1 MIITTYHS
9 PLGDITLAAD
19 AQGLT
24 GLWFVGQS
32 HYGATLTGDE
42 RSFDMQKG
50 AFSAVETDAAV
61 CDSPVVADEVIEG
74 CDATSGGNP
83 MSVSDPQNTAAVSVL
98 ERAWAWLNAYFAG
111 QAPRWT
117 PPLHVEGTEFQ
128 HAVWVALLE
137 VPYGQTVTYGE
148 LARKIG
154 GRRAL
159 ASSCSRG
166 FSSASAG
173 LGSSGAASG
182 ERNAADGEPDA
193 ADGEPDAADGEP
205 DVAGAST
212 AHGERGLSIAAHGAQ
227 ASSDAVLAGYEASDA
242 ATSARA
248 VGAAVARNPVSIII
262 PCHRVVGADGALTG
276 YAGGLDRKRALLEL
290 ESAR

>member
-74 CDATSGGNP
+74 CDATSGGSP

-159 ASSCSRG
+159 ASSCGRG
-166 FSSASAG
+166 FSNASAG
-173 LGSSGAASG
+173 LGSSGAAGG
-182 ERNAADGEPDA
+182 ERNAAG
-193 ADGEPDAADGEP
+193 GEPDAADGEP

-242 ATSARA
+242 TTSARA
-248 VGAAVARNPVSIII
+248 VGAAIARNPVSIII

>member
-159 ASSCSRG
+159 ASSCGRG
-166 FSSASAG
+166 FSNASAG
-173 LGSSGAASG
+173 LGSSGAAGG
-182 ERNAADGEPDA
+182 ERN
-193 ADGEPDAADGEP
+193 AADGEP

-227 ASSDAVLAGYEASDA
+227 ASFDAVLAGYEASDA

>member
-74 CDATSGGNP
+74 CDATSGGSP

-117 PPLHVEGTEFQ
+117 PPLHVEGSEFQ

-159 ASSCSRG
+159 ASSCGRG
-166 FSSASAG
+166 FSNASAG

-182 ERNAADGEPDA
+182 ERNAAG
-193 ADGEPDAADGEP
+193 GKP

>member
-74 CDATSGGNP
+74 CDATSGGSP

-159 ASSCSRG
+159 ASSCGRG
-166 FSSASAG
+166 FSNASAG
-173 LGSSGAASG
+173 LGGSGAASG
-182 ERNAADGEPDA
+182 ERNAAG
-193 ADGEPDAADGEP
+193 GKPDAADGEP

-248 VGAAVARNPVSIII
+248 VGAAIARNPVSIII

>member
-1 MIITTYHS
+1 MVITTYHS

-159 ASSCSRG
+159 ASSCGRG
-166 FSSASAG
+166 FSNASAG

-182 ERNAADGEPDA
+182 ERNAAS
-193 ADGEPDAADGEP
+193 GEP

-276 YAGGLDRKRALLEL
+276 YAGGLGRKRALLEL

>member
-159 ASSCSRG
+159 ASSCGRG
-166 FSSASAG
+166 FSNVSAG

-182 ERNAADGEPDA
+182 ERNAAGGKPDA
-193 ADGEPDAADGEP
+193 AGGEP

-212 AHGERGLSIAAHGAQ
+212 AHGELGLSIAAHGAQ
-227 ASSDAVLAGYEASDA
+227 ASSDAVLVGYEASDV

>member
-159 ASSCSRG
+159 ASSCGRG
-166 FSSASAG
+166 FSNASAG

-182 ERNAADGEPDA
+182 ERNAAGGEPDA
-193 ADGEPDAADGEP
+193 AGGEP

-212 AHGERGLSIAAHGAQ
+212 AHGELGLSIAAHGAQ

>member
-159 ASSCSRG
+159 ASSCGRG
-166 FSSASAG
+166 FSNASAS

-182 ERNAADGEPDA
+182 ERNAAGGKPDA
-193 ADGEPDAADGEP
+193 VDGEP

>member
-159 ASSCSRG
+159 ASSCGRG
-166 FSSASAG
+166 FSNASAG

-182 ERNAADGEPDA
+182 ERNAAS
-193 ADGEPDAADGEP
+193 GEPDAADGEP

-212 AHGERGLSIAAHGAQ
+212 VHGERGLSIAAHGAQ

>member
-159 ASSCSRG
+159 ASSCGRG
-166 FSSASAG
+166 FSNASAG

-182 ERNAADGEPDA
+182 ERNAAG
-193 ADGEPDAADGEP
+193 GEP

-212 AHGERGLSIAAHGAQ
+212 VHGERGLSIAAHGAQ

>member
-74 CDATSGGNP
+74 CDAASGGNP

-154 GRRAL
+154 GRRSL
-159 ASSCSRG
+159 ASSCGRG
-166 FSSASAG
+166 FSNASAG

-182 ERNAADGEPDA
+182 ERDAAGGERNAAG
-193 ADGEPDAADGEP
+193 GEP

>member
-83 MSVSDPQNTAAVSVL
+83 MSVSDPQNTAAVGVL

-159 ASSCSRG
+159 ASSCGRG
-166 FSSASAG
+166 FSNASAG

-182 ERNAADGEPDA
+182 ERNAASGERNA
-193 ADGEPDAADGEP
+193 AGGEP

>member
-159 ASSCSRG
+159 ASSCGRG
-166 FSSASAG
+166 FSNASAG

-182 ERNAADGEPDA
+182 ERNAAG
-193 ADGEPDAADGEP
+193 GEPDAADGEP
-205 DVAGAST
+205 DVAGAFT

>member
-9 PLGDITLAAD
+9 QLGDITLAAD

-159 ASSCSRG
+159 ASSCGRG
-166 FSSASAG
+166 FSNASAG

-182 ERNAADGEPDA
+182 ERNAAG
-193 ADGEPDAADGEP
+193 GKPDAADGEP

>member
-61 CDSPVVADEVIEG
+61 CDSPVVADEIIEG
-74 CDATSGGNP
+74 CDAASGGNP

-159 ASSCSRG
+159 ASSCGRG
-166 FSSASAG
+166 FSNASAG

-182 ERNAADGEPDA
+182 ERNAAGGKPDA
-193 ADGEPDAADGEP
+193 ADGKP

>member
-74 CDATSGGNP
+74 CDATSGGSP

-159 ASSCSRG
+159 ASSCGRG
-166 FSSASAG
+166 FSNASAG

-182 ERNAADGEPDA
+182 ERNAASGK
-193 ADGEPDAADGEP
+193 P

-248 VGAAVARNPVSIII
+248 VGAAAARNPVSIII

>member
-1 MIITTYHS
+1 MVTTTYHS

-50 AFSAVETDAAV
+50 VFSAVEADSAAH
-61 CDSPVVADEVIEG
+61 DSPVVADEVIEG

-83 MSVSDPQNTAAVSVL
+83 MRASDPQNTAAVSVL

-117 PPLHVEGTEFQ
+117 PPLRVEGTEFQ

-137 VPYGQTVTYGE
+137 VPYGQTV
-148 LARKIG
+148 ARG
-154 GRRAL
+154 DL
-159 ASSCSRG
+159 
-166 FSSASAG
+166 
-173 LGSSGAASG
+173 
-182 ERNAADGEPDA
+182 
-193 ADGEPDAADGEP
+193 
-205 DVAGAST
+205 
-212 AHGERGLSIAAHGAQ
+212 
-227 ASSDAVLAGYEASDA
+227 
-242 ATSARA
+242 ARA
-248 VGAAVARNPVSIII
+248 VACRCGIAVPGNRDLDVDTSGHVGQGSHSVSSLERALDAAIEDNPIAIII
-262 PCHRVVGADGALTG
+262 PCHRVADEGRVLAKNSRS
-276 YAGGLDRKRALLEL
+276 AEVKQALLKIEA
-290 ESAR
+290 AR

>member
-24 GLWFVGQS
+24 GGWFVGQS

-137 VPYGQTVTYGE
+137 VRYGQTVTYGE
-148 LARKIG
+148 LSRKIG

-159 ASSCSRG
+159 ESSCGRG
-166 FSSASAG
+166 FSNASAG

-182 ERNAADGEPDA
+182 ERNAASGEPDA

-212 AHGERGLSIAAHGAQ
+212 VHGERGLSIAAHGAQ

>member
-9 PLGDITLAAD
+9 PLGAITLAAD

-50 AFSAVETDAAV
+50 AFSAETDAAV

-159 ASSCSRG
+159 ASSCGRG
-166 FSSASAG
+166 FSNASAG

-182 ERNAADGEPDA
+182 ERNAAG
-193 ADGEPDAADGEP
+193 GKPDAADGEP

>member
-83 MSVSDPQNTAAVSVL
+83 MSVSDPQNTAAVGVL

-159 ASSCSRG
+159 ASSCGRG
-166 FSSASAG
+166 FSNASAG

-182 ERNAADGEPDA
+182 ERNAAG
-193 ADGEPDAADGEP
+193 GEPDAADGEP

>member
-159 ASSCSRG
+159 ASSCGRG
-166 FSSASAG
+166 FSNASAG

-182 ERNAADGEPDA
+182 ERNAAGGEPDA
-193 ADGEPDAADGEP
+193 AGGKP

>member
-1 MIITTYHS
+1 MVITTYHS

-159 ASSCSRG
+159 ASSCGRG
-166 FSSASAG
+166 FSNASAG

-182 ERNAADGEPDA
+182 ERNAAG
-193 ADGEPDAADGEP
+193 GKP

>member
-159 ASSCSRG
+159 ASSCGRG
-166 FSSASAG
+166 FSNASAG

-182 ERNAADGEPDA
+182 ERNAAG
-193 ADGEPDAADGEP
+193 GKPDAADGEP

-212 AHGERGLSIAAHGAQ
+212 ANGERGLSIAAHGAQ

>member
-159 ASSCSRG
+159 ASSCGRG
-166 FSSASAG
+166 FSNASAG

-193 ADGEPDAADGEP
+193 AGGKP

>member
-159 ASSCSRG
+159 ASSCGRG
-166 FSSASAG
+166 FSNASAG

-182 ERNAADGEPDA
+182 ERNAAG
-193 ADGEPDAADGEP
+193 GEP

-227 ASSDAVLAGYEASDA
+227 ASSDAVLAGYEPSDA

>member
-159 ASSCSRG
+159 ASSCGRG
-166 FSSASAG
+166 FSNASDG

-182 ERNAADGEPDA
+182 ERNAAG
-193 ADGEPDAADGEP
+193 GKPDAADGEP

>member
-50 AFSAVETDAAV
+50 AFSAVETDVAV

-74 CDATSGGNP
+74 CDAASGGNP

-159 ASSCSRG
+159 ASSCGRG
-166 FSSASAG
+166 FSNASAG

-182 ERNAADGEPDA
+182 ERNAAG
-193 ADGEPDAADGEP
+193 GEP

>member
-74 CDATSGGNP
+74 CDAASGGNP

-159 ASSCSRG
+159 ASSCGRG
-166 FSSASAG
+166 FSNASAG

-182 ERNAADGEPDA
+182 ERNA

>member
-159 ASSCSRG
+159 ASSCGRG
-166 FSSASAG
+166 FSNASAG

-182 ERNAADGEPDA
+182 ERNAAGGKPDA
-193 ADGEPDAADGEP
+193 
-205 DVAGAST
+205 AGAST

>member
-159 ASSCSRG
+159 ASSCGRG
-166 FSSASAG
+166 FSNASAG

-182 ERNAADGEPDA
+182 ERN
-193 ADGEPDAADGEP
+193 AADGEP

-227 ASSDAVLAGYEASDA
+227 ASPDAVLAAYEASDA

>member
-159 ASSCSRG
+159 ASSCGRG
-166 FSSASAG
+166 FSNASAG

-182 ERNAADGEPDA
+182 ERNA

>member
-159 ASSCSRG
+159 ASSCGRG
-166 FSSASAG
+166 FSNASAG
-173 LGSSGAASG
+173 LGGSGAASG
-182 ERNAADGEPDA
+182 ERNAAG
-193 ADGEPDAADGEP
+193 GKPDAADGEP
-205 DVAGAST
+205 DVASAST

>member
-159 ASSCSRG
+159 ASFCGRG
-166 FSSASAG
+166 FSNASAG

-182 ERNAADGEPDA
+182 ERNAAGGEPDA
-193 ADGEPDAADGEP
+193 AGGEP

>member
-159 ASSCSRG
+159 ASSCGRG
-166 FSSASAG
+166 FSNASAG
-173 LGSSGAASG
+173 LGGSGAASG
-182 ERNAADGEPDA
+182 ERNAAG
-193 ADGEPDAADGEP
+193 GEP

>member
-159 ASSCSRG
+159 ASSCGRG
-166 FSSASAG
+166 FSNASAG

-182 ERNAADGEPDA
+182 ERNAAG
-193 ADGEPDAADGEP
+193 GKPDAADGEP
-205 DVAGAST
+205 DVTGAST

-227 ASSDAVLAGYEASDA
+227 ASPDAVLAGYEASDA

>member
-74 CDATSGGNP
+74 CDAASGGNP

-159 ASSCSRG
+159 ASSCGRG
-166 FSSASAG
+166 FSNASAG

-182 ERNAADGEPDA
+182 ERNAAS
-193 ADGEPDAADGEP
+193 GEPDAADGEP

>member
-159 ASSCSRG
+159 ASSCGRG
-166 FSSASAG
+166 FSNASAG

-182 ERNAADGEPDA
+182 ERNAASGGRNA
-193 ADGEPDAADGEP
+193 AGGKP

>member
-159 ASSCSRG
+159 ASSCGRG
-166 FSSASAG
+166 FSNASAG

-182 ERNAADGEPDA
+182 ERNAADGERN
-193 ADGEPDAADGEP
+193 AADGEP

>member
-74 CDATSGGNP
+74 CDAASGGNP
-83 MSVSDPQNTAAVSVL
+83 MSVSDPQNTAAVGVL

-159 ASSCSRG
+159 ASSCGRG
-166 FSSASAG
+166 FSNASAG

>member
-74 CDATSGGNP
+74 CDATSGGSP

-159 ASSCSRG
+159 ASSCGRG
-166 FSSASAG
+166 FSNASAG

-182 ERNAADGEPDA
+182 ERNAAGGKPDA
-193 ADGEPDAADGEP
+193 ADGKP